1 MKLCVGCHRSA
12 SRGLSP
18 GRPAKSELRLQFT
31 PRNRRTQF
39 RREAQGAGGEAC
51 GSVVEFLH
59 AMRIF
64 VLGTGATGSLLA
76 QLLERQGH
84 TVWCGDRDPERAR
97 RFLGKKSLI
106 PVAQVNARNLRGII
120 RAARN
125 AQLIVNA
132 SASVFNQIVMRA
144 ALHLRAH
151 YLDLSSHLTQN
162 PFKSEQFA
170 FAKRFTEKN
179 RLALINTG
187 AAPGL
192 TNLLVKRAA
201 ETLDEITSVRI
212 RLYESTE
219 SDDPISQWSPEV
231 SFDEAISNPRVYRHG
246 RFRMEKRF
254 AELEKFR
261 FPEPIGAA
269 NVVLAAQDE
278 VATLPYFIP
287 MRNMDVKIGGN
298 EFDRLRRWYK
308 QGKLSKSRGIPR
320 QRFPQTSSPRAIAK
334 LIRQGVLQNARFA
347 AAVLVEGVKIGK
359 KEDQQLLI
367 RSDCTFPTLYQIRQ
381 QGRFTTPVA
390 YATAH
395 VSALFIKNW
404 PRDLA
409 GVLAPE
415 QLAVGTRRAIIAGI
429 RKHSVRVTH
438 RTTVLKTPD
447 SDAE

>member
-1 MKLCVGCHRSA
+1 
-12 SRGLSP
+12 
-18 GRPAKSELRLQFT
+18 
-31 PRNRRTQF
+31 
-39 RREAQGAGGEAC
+39 
-51 GSVVEFLH
+51 
-59 AMRIF
+59 MRIF
-64 VLGTGATGSLLA
+64 VLGAGATGSLLA

-84 TVWCGDRDPERAR
+84 TVWCGDRDPQRAR

-106 PVAQVNARNLRGII
+106 PVAAVNARNLRGII
-120 RAARN
+120 RAARG

-132 SASVFNQIVMRA
+132 SASVFNLIVMRA

-151 YLDLSSHLTQN
+151 YVDLSSHLTKN

-170 FAKRFTEKN
+170 FAKRFTHKN

-201 ETLDEITSVRI
+201 EGLGEVHSVHI
-212 RLYESTE
+212 RLYESME

-231 SFDEAISNPRVYRHG
+231 SFDEAISSPRVYRHG
-246 RFRMEKRF
+246 KFRMAKRF

-261 FPEPIGAA
+261 FVDPIGPA

-287 MRNMDVKIGGN
+287 MTDMNVKIGGN

-308 QGKLSKSRGIPR
+308 QGKLSKSRGIVS
-320 QRFPQTSSPRAIAK
+320 QRFPATSSPRKIAS
-334 LIRQGVLQNARFA
+334 LIRQGILQNARFA
-347 AAVLVEGVKIGK
+347 AAVLVSGVKHGK
-359 KEDQQLLI
+359 KEDQNLLL

-395 VSALFIKNW
+395 VAALFIKFF
-404 PRDLA
+404 PRDLS

-415 QLAVGTRRAIIAGI
+415 QLPLATRRAIVSGI
-429 RKHSVRVTH
+429 RKHSVRITH
-438 RTTVLKTPD
+438 RVTLLKEPE
-447 SDAE
+447 SDNE